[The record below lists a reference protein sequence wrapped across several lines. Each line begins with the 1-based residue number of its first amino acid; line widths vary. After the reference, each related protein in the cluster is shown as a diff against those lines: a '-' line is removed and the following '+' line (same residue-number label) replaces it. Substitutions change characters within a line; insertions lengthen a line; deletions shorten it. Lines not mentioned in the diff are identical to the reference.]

1 LVNEFERE
9 GKRKEGQ
16 GPNEDPR
23 TREECRALEAKARKR
38 KEKGKVGSFCLLF
51 TRLGEEEYNK
61 YDTRKSSIRL
71 R

>member
-1 LVNEFERE
+1 LESGFERE

-23 TREECRALEAKARKR
+23 TREEGQALEAKARKR
-38 KEKGKVGSFCLLF
+38 KEKVKVGSFCLPF